1 MVPSTHMNTSN
12 PFQVPSCLQRADL
25 QLRRRERFRRGVVV
39 AVAAVV
45 TLLVVLLIEG
55 CMSEHAKTSTTA
67 NDAVTVQPEAA
78 PTGAAAA
85 APAPESKPI
94 ATPAQPVASPA
105 AAPARPVAPAPQRAM
120 PGGYRP
126 QMLYVVKP
134 GDTLSRIA
142 KLNHTTV
149 KALKAVNSLDTDM
162 IAVGAKL
169 KLPTA

>member
-1 MVPSTHMNTSN
+1 M
-12 PFQVPSCLQRADL
+12 
-25 QLRRRERFRRGVVV
+25 

-55 CMSEHAKTSTTA
+55 CMSEHSKTATTA
-67 NDAVTVQPEAA
+67 NDAVTVQPETA
-78 PTGAAAA
+78 PTGAI
-85 APAPESKPI
+85 APAPVAKPVV
-94 ATPAQPVASPA
+94 APTQPVATPA
-105 AAPARPVAPAPQRAM
+105 AAPASPVVPASQKAM

-149 KALKAVNSLDTDM
+149 KALKAINSLDTDM
-162 IAVGAKL
+162 IAVGARL
-169 KLPTA
+169 KVPAA

>member
-85 APAPESKPI
+85 APAESKPI

-105 AAPARPVAPAPQRAM
+105 AAPASPVVPAPQRAM

-134 GDTLSRIA
+134 GDTLSHIA

-149 KALKAVNSLDTDM
+149 KALKTVNSLDTDM

-169 KLPTA
+169 KLPAA